1 MAQWGGRKQ
10 RSVCEA
16 PVARRFEPCLLWAK
30 ILDPVG
36 SGRASGLSL
45 AWGTCHILGTQSQ
58 GTSVFISSSILMALI
73 FPFPSL
79 PTTYLMVLPSGSWE
93 CPLECV
99 NCRAHLSLWVRAY
112 LSQKKQL
119 ISQAQLTPAGRSTS
133 VVCPAGAA
141 PTVRPAGL
149 RLPYGPAFSKSKEEN
164 QGWDQ
169 WKYWVSCSPSGNS
182 QMKSMWPLVNPSPS
196 LGNQTQRR
204 GAGHAHSGHPSKILL
219 FGGVTLSPE
228 YSGLKSSSLQF
239 LPCQSLRWNIKNSSL
254 DSWGH

>member
-169 WKYWVSCSPSGNS
+169 WKYWELAVHHQGTLKWRACGHWWTQAPAWVIRLREEGLATHIVGTQAKSFYLVGSPYLQNTQVLNHHLCNFCLVS
-182 QMKSMWPLVNPSPS
+182 L
-196 LGNQTQRR
+196 
-204 GAGHAHSGHPSKILL
+204 
-219 FGGVTLSPE
+219 
-228 YSGLKSSSLQF
+228 
-239 LPCQSLRWNIKNSSL
+239 
-254 DSWGH
+254 